1 MMKVYIDNKE
11 LKSAYGIAVLD
22 HTPVLGVAAERQD
35 NRVWADKS
43 GVDKNRSNPR
53 LDAREFTLECIC
65 KATDEL
71 AAFALV
77 KTLCDY
83 MFSKG
88 CFVLSIRGAQGR
100 YCMLCERNTDVTPSV
115 NIRQSDSLYVFKL
128 GLRDVNPNAL
138 KFYTSLSAAKTV
150 TIAYDKGKPS
160 DIYYGDGRAGAVS
173 NSQSYVLT
181 GYTGAE
187 GDPVDVI
194 IDVDANAS
202 AVSGMA
208 ADFTYSVPTG
218 IVPEAVQ
225 FTDTSTGSPVL
236 WSWDFGDGTA
246 SAEQNPVHNYTAAG
260 TYTVK
265 LQVFNSAQGSA
276 TVTKTNIITLVR
288 GRLLIDSTGGFLN
301 INDTDFLLKS

>member
-1 MMKVYIDNKE
+1 MKIYIDNKE
-11 LKSAYGIAVLD
+11 LKAVYGIAVLD
-22 HTPVLGVAAERQD
+22 HTPAFGVAAERID

-43 GVDKNRSNPR
+43 GVDKNRSNVR

-65 KATDEL
+65 KATNEL

-77 KTLCDY
+77 KALCDY

-88 CFVLSIRGAQGR
+88 CFVLSLRGAQGR
-100 YCMLCERNTDVTPSV
+100 YCLLCERNADINPTV
-115 NIRQSDSLYVFKL
+115 NIRQSDSLYVFRL

-138 KFYTSLSAAKTV
+138 KFYKTLSAAKTV
-150 TIAYDKGKPS
+150 KVAYDKGQPS
-160 DIYYGDGRAGAVS
+160 DLYYGDGRSGAVS

-181 GYTGAE
+181 DYTGAE
-187 GDPVDVI
+187 GDLVDVI
-194 IDVDANAS
+194 IDVDANAV
-202 AVSGMA
+202 AVAGMA

-218 IVPEAVQ
+218 IVPEDVQ

-246 SAEQNPVHNYTAAG
+246 SAEQSPIH
-260 TYTVK
+260 TYTTDGVYTVT

-276 TVTKTNIITLVR
+276 TVTKTNIITLRR
-288 GRLLIDSTGGFLN
+288 GRRLKDSTGGFRL
-301 INDTDFLLKS
+301 INNTNYLLKS